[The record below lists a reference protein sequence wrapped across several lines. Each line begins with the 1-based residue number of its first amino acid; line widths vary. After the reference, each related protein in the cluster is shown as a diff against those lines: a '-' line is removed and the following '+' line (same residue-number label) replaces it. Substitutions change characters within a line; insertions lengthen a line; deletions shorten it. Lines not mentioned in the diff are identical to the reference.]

1 MPTRK
6 PIRKPPPKAKPP
18 GKESLSRPKE
28 SFDKAY
34 YQRFYLNPA
43 TRVRATSAET
53 SLARFVFGYLE
64 HLGIPV
70 KRVLDMGCGLGK
82 WRGQTAKFQPH
93 STYTGVEISAYLCG
107 KYGWVE
113 SSAAEFQGRGGYD
126 LVLCQS
132 VIQYLGEAEAKAA
145 IANLARLCRGALYL
159 EIITAED
166 WARHCDRKLTDGKV
180 HLRSSRWYKKA
191 LGLHFRS
198 AGGGIFLPKD
208 SPVVLYEL
216 ERG

>member
-1 MPTRK
+1 M
-6 PIRKPPPKAKPP
+6 
-18 GKESLSRPKE
+18 
-28 SFDKAY
+28 D
-34 YQRFYLNPA
+34 
-43 TRVRATSAET
+43 
-53 SLARFVFGYLE
+53 

-82 WRGQTAKFQPH
+82 WRAQAAKFHPRCA
-93 STYTGVEISAYLCG
+93 YTGVEISAYLCG

-113 SSAAEFQGRGGYD
+113 SSAVEFQGRGSYD

-132 VIQYLGEAEAKAA
+132 VIQYLGDAEAKAA
-145 IANLARLCRGALYL
+145 LENLARLCRGALYL

-166 WARHCDRKLTDGKV
+166 WERHCDRKRTDGKV
-180 HLRSSRWYKKA
+180 FLRSAHWYKRV
-191 LGLHFRS
+191 LGRHFRS
-198 AGGGIFLPKD
+198 AGGGLFLPKD